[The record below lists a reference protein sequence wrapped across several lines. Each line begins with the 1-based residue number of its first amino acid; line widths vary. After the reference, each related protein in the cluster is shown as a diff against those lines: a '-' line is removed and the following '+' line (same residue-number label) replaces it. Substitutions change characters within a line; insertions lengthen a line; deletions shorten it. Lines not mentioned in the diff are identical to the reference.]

1 MIGQNKRHI
10 IGLSVLAW
18 WFSFALIVPAQAVDI
33 QRVVSPGGIEAW
45 LVEERS
51 IPLISMEIGFR
62 GGASADPEGLPGVSF
77 MTSALLDEGAGDLDS
92 LSFQKRLEE
101 DAIRLGFESRKDQ
114 FYASLNTLS
123 ENKAS
128 AFEMLKLALT
138 KPRFDEEAVERI
150 RRQIQVLLARN
161 AEDPDTISSLAWYKT
176 AFEGHP
182 YALPRQGTS
191 ESVAAIT
198 VDHLRDYVAQ
208 TFARDQM
215 KIGVVGDIDA
225 ETLGPILDD
234 LFSNLPAKSQ
244 AKLGTKTVVS
254 DGSLQIIERDIP
266 QSVVMFG
273 GKGLL
278 RKDPDFIPAYVLNY
292 ILGGGGFAS
301 RLTEEVREKRG
312 LTYGVYTYLVALHD
326 AGAFAGGVS
335 SENDKIKEAMDV
347 IVAEFK
353 RLREEGISVEELEN
367 AKTYLTGSYPLRFDS
382 NTKIAN
388 QLVGIQIEEL
398 GIDYIN
404 DRNGLIQAVTPEDI
418 ERVAARLFDPDDMV
432 VTIVGKPVGF
442 DDVQPTGSE

>member
-1 MIGQNKRHI
+1 VIGRNKLHI

-18 WFSFALIVPAQAVDI
+18 CFSFALLVPAYAVEI

-198 VDHLRDYVAQ
+198 VEHLRDYVTQ

-234 LFSNLPAKSQ
+234 LFSDLLAKSQ

-353 RLREEGISVEELEN
+353 RLRDEGVSADELEN

-404 DRNGLIQAVTPEDI
+404 DRNDLIRAVTPEDI

-442 DDVQPTGSE
+442 EDVQPTGGE

>member
-1 MIGQNKRHI
+1 MIGRNKLHI

-18 WFSFALIVPAQAVDI
+18 CFSFALLVPAYAVEI

-198 VDHLRDYVAQ
+198 VEHLRDYVTQ

-234 LFSNLPAKSQ
+234 LFSDLLAKSQ

-353 RLREEGISVEELEN
+353 RLRDEGVSADELEN

-404 DRNGLIQAVTPEDI
+404 DRNDLIRAVTPEDI

-442 DDVQPTGSE
+442 EDVQPTGGE